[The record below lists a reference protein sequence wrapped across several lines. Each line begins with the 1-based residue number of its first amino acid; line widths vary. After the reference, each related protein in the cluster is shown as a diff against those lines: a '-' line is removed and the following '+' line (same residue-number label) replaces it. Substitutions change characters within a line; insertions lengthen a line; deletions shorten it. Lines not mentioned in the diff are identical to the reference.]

1 MLRNPKVILLDE
13 VTSALDKENEAQVQ
27 QGLDAAM
34 EGRTRLNVTH
44 KLERLSAQNI
54 FMLEGGSVV

>member
-34 EGRTRLNVTH
+34 EGRTTLNVTH